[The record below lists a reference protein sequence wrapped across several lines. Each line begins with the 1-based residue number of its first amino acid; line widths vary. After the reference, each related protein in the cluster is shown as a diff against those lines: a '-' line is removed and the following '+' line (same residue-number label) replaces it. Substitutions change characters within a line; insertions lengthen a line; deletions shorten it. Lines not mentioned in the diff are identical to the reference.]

1 MTNTETLDYL
11 DTKATQY
18 QQENERLFK
27 IAKKN
32 INVRLVGNNKYYYA
46 NQCKLFTNYVLEHGY
61 PYKSPTS
68 RHGLGGWV
76 NKAELVE
83 QGISF
88 NKYSINVG
96 SNQYGR
102 DLHRFDSKAEML
114 GFVIGFNR
122 AKGN

>member
-11 DTKATQY
+11 DIKANQY
-18 QQENERLFK
+18 QRENERLFK

-46 NQCKLFTNYVLEHGY
+46 NQCKLFTDYVMEHGY
-61 PYKSPTS
+61 PYID
-68 RHGLGGWV
+68 
-76 NKAELVE
+76 KAEIVK

-96 SNQYGR
+96 YNQYGQ
-102 DLHRFDSKAEML
+102 DLQRFDSKAEML

-122 AKGN
+122 AKGI